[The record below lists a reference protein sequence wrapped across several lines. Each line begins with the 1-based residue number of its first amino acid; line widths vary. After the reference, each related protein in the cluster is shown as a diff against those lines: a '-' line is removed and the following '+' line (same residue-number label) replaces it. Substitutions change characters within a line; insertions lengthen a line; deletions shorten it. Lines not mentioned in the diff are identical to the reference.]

1 MTPRS
6 CGHAGRSGL
15 TLVELLVAVALMG
28 ILAVGAIA
36 PLVLVVR
43 RITDTETL
51 FGGEASL
58 RIAASSVVECAKG
71 NLALPPK
78 KTVAL
83 KIVRRDTL
91 DGKADDMVIVWG
103 TAAMRQGLPPGSTVY
118 KVAREGISKSK
129 TLPIGLYRWFIASK
143 TPDDIALDTLPPDAG
158 QLVLEGVD
166 GFSAEVW
173 NAQEW
178 SRTYVGEYPVGVRVT
193 VARKEETSRY
203 ADWLPR

>member
-178 SRTYVGEYPVGVRVT
+178 SRTYVGEYPVGLRVT

>member
-83 KIVRRDTL
+83 RIVRRDTL

-178 SRTYVGEYPVGVRVT
+178 SRTYVGEYPVGLRVT

>member
-1 MTPRS
+1 MAPRS
-6 CGHAGRSGL
+6 RRHAGRSGL

-36 PLVLVVR
+36 PLVLIVR

-51 FGGEASL
+51 FGADASL

-78 KTVAL
+78 KTVAM

-91 DGKADDMVIVWG
+91 DGKADDIVAVWG

-118 KVAREGISKSK
+118 KVAREGILKSK

-143 TPDDIALDTLPPDAG
+143 TPDDIALDTLPLDSG

-166 GFSAEVW
+166 GFSVEVW

-178 SRTYVGEYPVGVRVT
+178 SRTYVGEYPVGLRVT

>member
-1 MTPRS
+1 MAPRS
-6 CGHAGRSGL
+6 RRHAGRSGL

-71 NLALPPK
+71 NLALPLK

-91 DGKADDMVIVWG
+91 DGKADDTVVVWG

-178 SRTYVGEYPVGVRVT
+178 SRTYVGEYPVGLRVT

>member
-1 MTPRS
+1 
-6 CGHAGRSGL
+6 
-15 TLVELLVAVALMG
+15 MG

-91 DGKADDMVIVWG
+91 DGKADDTVVVWG

-178 SRTYVGEYPVGVRVT
+178 SRTYVGEYPVGLRVT

>member
-91 DGKADDMVIVWG
+91 DGKADDTVVVWG

-178 SRTYVGEYPVGVRVT
+178 SRTYVGEYPVGLRVT

>member
-1 MTPRS
+1 VAPRS
-6 CGHAGRSGL
+6 RRHAGRSGL

-28 ILAVGAIA
+28 MLAVGAIA

-78 KTVAL
+78 KTIAL

-91 DGKADDMVIVWG
+91 DGKADDTVVVWG

-118 KVAREGISKSK
+118 KVAREGIMKSK
-129 TLPIGLYRWFIASK
+129 TLPIGLYRWFVASK
-143 TPDDIALDTLPPDAG
+143 TPDEINLETLPPDSG
-158 QLVLEGVD
+158 QLVLEGAD

-173 NAQEW
+173 NANEW
-178 SRTYVGEYPVGVRVT
+178 NRTYAGEYPVGIRVT
-193 VARKEETSRY
+193 VARKEDMSRY